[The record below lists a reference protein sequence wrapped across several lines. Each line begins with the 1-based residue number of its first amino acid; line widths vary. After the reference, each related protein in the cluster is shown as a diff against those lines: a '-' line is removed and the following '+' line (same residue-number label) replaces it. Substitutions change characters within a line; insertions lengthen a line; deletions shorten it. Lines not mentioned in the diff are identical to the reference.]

1 MKTLYLVSH
10 GERKNGANPK
20 HTGKGLEQ
28 IRNLPIPTD
37 VTRFVVGTGNRFHE
51 LWLIIEVYHNL
62 NSLYKPLL
70 FSPFCGSADGL
81 DPPDTIVMANG
92 AACQIG
98 TEYLGLESPWFDAW
112 GFVGSQPD
120 RTLFCAGG
128 ELLIA
133 LGLKS
138 IYKKG
143 CLYELYPETRT
154 GKLIA
159 QG

>member
-10 GERKNGANPK
+10 GERENGTDPK
-20 HTGKGLEQ
+20 HTENGIQQ
-28 IRNLPIPTD
+28 INNLPIPNITII
-37 VTRFVVGTGNRFHE
+37 VAGTGKRFQESAFIILSSPHE
-51 LWLIIEVYHNL
+51 CSI
-62 NSLYKPLL
+62 PLF

-81 DPPDTIVMANG
+81 DPPDDIVMANG
-92 AACQIG
+92 TRCQLS
-98 TEYLGLESPWFDAW
+98 TEYIGLDSPWFDAW
-112 GFVGSQPD
+112 GFVNSQPD

-143 CLYELYPETRT
+143 CLYELYPETHT